1 MTELWPLALAS
12 LVFVFGHLILSSK
25 GPRAF
30 LVRSIGEGP
39 FLGLYSLVA
48 GAALAGMIWAFNT
61 LPYGAPLW
69 LFYPAGYYVAIIL
82 MPIALVLIVGGYS
95 QKNPTAVGQDRALRR
110 TPAGVLRITRHPIM
124 WGVSL
129 WAIGHLLANGDT
141 ASVLFFGA
149 FLVLAL
155 AGTVAID
162 RKKRRAHGEVYDGFC
177 EQTSNLP
184 FLAIARG
191 RQSFGAA
198 AREFGPWRLVIVVV
212 AYGVLLHFHQWAFG
226 VAPYPGL

>member
-12 LVFVFGHLILSSK
+12 LVFVGGHLFLSSK

-30 LVRSIGEGP
+30 LVQSLGEKP
-39 FLGLYSLVA
+39 FLGFYSLVA
-48 GAALAGMIWAFNT
+48 AVALAGMIWAFNT
-61 LPYGAPLW
+61 LPHGAPLW
-69 LFYPAGYYVAIIL
+69 LFYPAGFYAAIIV
-82 MPIALVLIVGGYS
+82 MPIALLLVIGGYS
-95 QKNPTAVGQDRALRR
+95 QRNPTAIGQDRALRR
-110 TPAGVLRITRHPIM
+110 TPKGILRITRHPTM
-124 WGVSL
+124 WGVAL
-129 WAIGHLLANGDT
+129 WAIGHLLANGDP

-155 AGTVAID
+155 GGTVAID
-162 RKKRRAHGEVYDGFC
+162 RKKRRAHGDVYDGFC

-191 RQSFGAA
+191 RQSFAMA
-198 AREFGPWRLVIVVV
+198 AREFGLWRLALVVV
-212 AYGVLLHFHQWAFG
+212 AYGVLLHLHRWAFG